1 MGVNTVSSV
10 DTVNTGRMRKSLPAV
25 LGVNLLLGVPGVVP
39 VWLLS
44 YFAVNWPLKALGWT
58 VGEPTENDGMLPWL
72 LVGGPVLLVFGLVW
86 WLANRPLRRRSALAA
101 RVYWP
106 VSVLVTLVPSFAL
119 MIVL

>member
-1 MGVNTVSSV
+1 
-10 DTVNTGRMRKSLPAV
+10 MRKSLPESLPTV

-72 LVGGPVLLVFGLVW
+72 LVGGPVLLLFGLVW
-86 WLANRPLRRRSALAA
+86 WLANRPLRRGSALEP

-106 VSVLVTLVPSFAL
+106 VGVLMTLVPSFAL
-119 MIVL
+119 VIVL